1 MKKSLVII
9 AARGI
14 GDLIYHL
21 PLLRSLYESY
31 KEKLIIIS
39 NKVNHS
45 KEIYKYETFYEK
57 IIYFENTRFP
67 FFKTLKTIINLK
79 NLINQFNADQLIL
92 TGSPRRLMMPVYLS
106 NVKKKIIFGKG
117 NFLFSKDKKYQH
129 LTHAEKIIKYT
140 DDLNLPVKN
149 KDFFLTSNQI
159 IEKDQD
165 GSNTVKLFITLDSH
179 HDQNNW
185 SLKNY
190 ITIISKIIQYNA
202 KIFINFSPSNLY
214 FLDQIPK
221 KIINSNKI
229 KFTHNE
235 NILEIMNIIN
245 SCAFVIGNETGPIC
259 LGASLKKEVHSIYLP
274 IHTKP
279 ESQIISDKTIY
290 YNAEKESDETITI
303 KIMNNLLSKFYKL

>member
-92 TGSPRRLMMPVYLS
+92 TGSPRRLMAPVYLS
-106 NVKKKIIFGKG
+106 NVKKKIIP
-117 NFLFSKDKKYQH
+117 FLPD
-129 LTHAEKIIKYT
+129 
-140 DDLNLPVKN
+140 
-149 KDFFLTSNQI
+149 
-159 IEKDQD
+159 
-165 GSNTVKLFITLDSH
+165 
-179 HDQNNW
+179 
-185 SLKNY
+185 
-190 ITIISKIIQYNA
+190 
-202 KIFINFSPSNLY
+202 
-214 FLDQIPK
+214 
-221 KIINSNKI
+221 
-229 KFTHNE
+229 
-235 NILEIMNIIN
+235 
-245 SCAFVIGNETGPIC
+245 
-259 LGASLKKEVHSIYLP
+259 
-274 IHTKP
+274 
-279 ESQIISDKTIY
+279 
-290 YNAEKESDETITI
+290 
-303 KIMNNLLSKFYKL
+303 